1 MDKISQTETPYD
13 FMTLPDKAA
22 LVERFKGKSL
32 DGLRTPAMVID
43 RSIFADN
50 CAKMHV
56 KATEWGAG
64 FRAHLKTHKVRLIFV
79 A

>member
-1 MDKISQTETPYD
+1 MSTKITQTETPYD

-32 DGLRTPAMVID
+32 DGLRTPCMVID
-43 RSIFADN
+43 RKIFADN
-50 CAKMHV
+50 CANMHT
-56 KATEWGAG
+56 KAAEWGAS
-64 FRAHLKTHKVRLIFV
+64 FRGHVKSHKVCIY

>member
-1 MDKISQTETPYD
+1 ML
-13 FMTLPDKAA
+13 LPDKAA

-56 KATEWGAG
+56 KAKEWGAG
-64 FRAHLKTHKVRLIFV
+64 FRAHLKTHKVRQIV
-79 A
+79 AGQKLS